1 MVLDLGLMVYLLL
14 LVVLSNVGCATY
26 ADMLAHHKVQHERD
40 DSIYSN
46 IFEPSKQQMIFF
58 LLIPPL
64 GVGYRGS
71 LTSPAGALYSAAR
84 IILIVVSI
92 FRTNPIL
99 SSLVIDLSLIHI

>member
-46 IFEPSKQQMIFF
+46 IFAACQTTNEIY

-71 LTSPAGALYSAAR
+71 LTSPAGALYSAAPVM
-84 IILIVVSI
+84 IIMII
-92 FRTNPIL
+92 TNT
-99 SSLVIDLSLIHI
+99 

>member
-26 ADMLAHHKVQHERD
+26 AGHVGSSQNERD

-46 IFEPSKQQMIFF
+46 IFVAFQTTNEIY

-71 LTSPAGALYSAAR
+71 LTSPAGALYSAA
-84 IILIVVSI
+84 
-92 FRTNPIL
+92 P
-99 SSLVIDLSLIHI
+99 VISTTFIQSCMYY

>member
-26 ADMLAHHKVQHERD
+26 ADMLAHHIKVQHERD

-46 IFEPSKQQMIFF
+46 IFAAFPTTNEIY

-71 LTSPAGALYSAAR
+71 LTSPAGALYSAAWVMY
-84 IILIVVSI
+84 L
-92 FRTNPIL
+92 
-99 SSLVIDLSLIHI
+99 